1 MTVDGF
7 RVELSLRVDEAE
19 RHAAARGG
27 TERDHPIEAGS
38 APGVAG
44 GLDAR
49 RLDLQPDRI
58 LVAVGAHLDD
68 ALRVPALL
76 ALAPEAA
83 ARPRP
88 IMRLARLDGAG
99 KRLFIHVGEHQY
111 LAGPGGGGDHG

>member
-1 MTVDGF
+1 MTVNGL
-7 RVELSLRVDEAE
+7 RVELPLRVDEAE
-19 RHAAARGG
+19 RPAAARGG

-38 APGVAG
+38 APGWAG

-49 RLDLQPDRI
+49 RLDLQPDRV

-88 IMRLARLDGAG
+88 IMCFPRFDGSG
-99 KRLFIHVGEHQY
+99 KRLVIHVGEHQH
-111 LAGPGGGGDHG
+111 LAGP